1 MFSNFYIFRF
11 INLVESLDHNI
22 ATESVKIVRTRFL
35 QSYNGYECTYLL
47 TNEEIKS
54 NILSFKALL
63 NTSSSNPNIT
73 YHSQKNLTKGVINSA
88 AELFLYLNSCP
99 ENIRTS
105 VEETEEFFRQ
115 VFKGVMFEPTNLG
128 IILYTLNAMK
138 LFPNDGRIIALNIL
152 GEVSALFNLS
162 VVQSKKK
169 YKILTEDSTFSKCL
183 QFKFCHLL
191 SFWFWPVL

>member
-11 INLVESLDHNI
+11 INLVESIDHNI

-35 QSYNGYECTYLL
+35 QSYNGYECTYLF

-73 YHSQKNLTKGVINSA
+73 YNSQKNLTKGVINSA
-88 AELFLYLNSCP
+88 AELFLHLNSCP